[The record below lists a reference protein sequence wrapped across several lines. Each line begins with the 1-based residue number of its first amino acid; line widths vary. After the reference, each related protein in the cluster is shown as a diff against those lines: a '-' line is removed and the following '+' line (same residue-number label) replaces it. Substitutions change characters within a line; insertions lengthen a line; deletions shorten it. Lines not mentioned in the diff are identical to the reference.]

1 MVYLDCFTSTI
12 KSERMRRYGN
22 NKNKNRNVCDDSCGG
37 GVAFAAYWILGYS
50 SEQNIMESLKLCKF
64 ATDMGA
70 AEIAVIFSSVI

>member
-1 MVYLDCFTSTI
+1 MVTTKI
-12 KSERMRRYGN
+12 KIVMF
-22 NKNKNRNVCDDSCGG
+22 VMILVG

>member
-1 MVYLDCFTSTI
+1 MVTTKI
-12 KSERMRRYGN
+12 KIVMF
-22 NKNKNRNVCDDSCGG
+22 VMILV

-64 ATDMGA
+64 VTDMGA